1 MKTKINGVEIEGTPE
16 EIGKMLGFTV
26 VDLSTHEDI
35 DCQAIYLDIQ
45 EEVDRIMN
53 NSYVPCP
60 PGYNPGFCCYDED
73 CNACREQWAKENW
86 NLKGET
92 T

>member
-1 MKTKINGVEIEGTPE
+1 MKARVNGVEVEGTPE

-26 VDLSTHEDI
+26 VDLRTSQDI
-35 DCQAIYLDIQ
+35 DYQAIQD
-45 EEVDRIMN
+45 EVDKIIH

-73 CNACREQWAKENW
+73 CNACREQWVKESW
-86 NLKGET
+86 NLKGEKI
-92 T
+92 